1 MTDLDKGRTDLDEGM
16 REGIVFPQL
25 SGLNWPSYLLEA
37 WRTLYELGVPEKNIR
52 LVPEL
57 GHFAVPEI
65 SEQEPPGPV
74 YDILGERL
82 IVRRVDPSEV
92 RPRLTVSVRADTV
105 DTVHQNPVTGREK
118 YSART
123 VGRLAHFL
131 PPLLA
136 GLPGGKPA
144 DPALPFLEAATR
156 QMSGAYPELAA
167 TLLEEVRSALEVG
180 VGAGLAVIT
189 ETDPNEQAAILR
201 RHARENTD
209 PEVNATSYAAWLA
222 MADKLPP
229 HDLDGIA
236 EAALPA
242 ALAVFRQWADVLY
255 GPNLEAA
262 PPYPFWTD
270 LGPEDLLHQRLLF
283 REMEIALSYETL
295 WGREKLIRE
304 LLEIMT
310 TEAFLATAVLDS
322 LHGIGWVHGRISDI
336 AAQPGHLDGWFLSVT
351 GGQNSRTLMQGRLAE
366 WAASDGGALGVG
378 AEELSVLD
386 PTEQAQFWALAV
398 WRRETADP
406 ILLLET
412 AAQRL
417 IHPGAAVVWT
427 RYAPAPSRPGTLL
440 AQPGSTAV
448 LGGAALLLYPGVR
461 VQLPVG
467 SGGVEGERAKA
478 VLTLLLRVFLPVS
491 LRVEVLWSQ
500 SAARL
505 DQPTYLQHPFQSGAF
520 LSPPDA
526 WLPEESP
533 LSDPLTL

>member
-1 MTDLDKGRTDLDEGM
+1 MSEPGAMSETV
-16 REGIVFPQL
+16 VFPQL

-37 WRTLYELGVPEKNIR
+37 WRTLYELGVPEENIR

-65 SEQEPPGPV
+65 SGQEPPGPA

-82 IVRRVDPSEV
+82 IVHRVDPAEV

-105 DTVHQNPVTGREK
+105 DAVRRNPVTGAEE
-118 YSART
+118 YHART

-136 GLPGGKPA
+136 GLPGGMPA
-144 DPALPFLEAATR
+144 DPALPFLEAVTQ
-156 QMSGAYPELAA
+156 QMSRTYPELCVR
-167 TLLEEVRSALEVG
+167 LPEEARSALEIG
-180 VGAGLAVIT
+180 VGASLAVIT
-189 ETDPNEQAAILR
+189 ATDADEQAAILR

-209 PEVNATSYAAWLA
+209 PEANAAHYAAWLA
-222 MADKLPP
+222 LSDKLPSR
-229 HDLDGIA
+229 DLDGIS

-242 ALAVFRQWADVLY
+242 ASAVFRQWADALY

-262 PPYPFWTD
+262 PPYPFWSD
-270 LGPEDLLHQRLLF
+270 LALEDLLHQRLLL
-283 REMEIALSYETL
+283 REMEIALSYETI
-295 WGREKLIRE
+295 WGREKIIRE

-322 LHGIGWVHGRISDI
+322 LHGIGWVHGRISDT
-336 AAQPGHLDGWFLSVT
+336 AAQPGKLDGWFLSIT
-351 GGQNSRTLMQGRLAE
+351 GGQSSRTLMQGRLAG
-366 WAASDGGALGVG
+366 WAESGGVLGVS
-378 AEELSVLD
+378 AEELAVLD
-386 PTEQAQFWALAV
+386 PTEQAQFWALAA

-417 IHPGAAVVWT
+417 IHPAAAVLWT

-461 VQLPVG
+461 IQLPVD
-467 SGGVEGERAKA
+467 SGGAEGERAAA
-478 VLTLLLRVFLPVS
+478 VLMLLLRVFLPVS
-491 LRVEVLWSQ
+491 LRVEVLWSS

-520 LSPPDA
+520 LSPSGTA
-526 WLPEESP
+526 APEESP